1 LKTDLRV
8 LRTQKSINESFLR
21 LLEQK
26 NYDKITVQDIANEA
40 FINRNTFYMHY
51 FNKEDLLEKLSREC
65 LGDLEKSLVVRKV
78 AELDEDF
85 IFNLVKDVLETIE
98 KNKKF
103 YRIMM
108 VDSNSSF
115 FSEQLKK
122 TIEKYIYEYNSKK
135 DSAEIKILI
144 EYLITGFIGII
155 CRYLKG
161 DLKISIE
168 ELSSL
173 LFRLL
178 YENPYAFLVQNE

>member
-1 LKTDLRV
+1 M
-8 LRTQKSINESFLR
+8 LRTQKSINEGFLR
-21 LLEQK
+21 LLERK

-65 LGDLEKSLVVRKV
+65 LGDLEESLVAKKIS
-78 AELDEDF
+78 ELDADSVF
-85 IFNLVKDVLETIE
+85 SLVKDVLRTIE

-115 FSEQLKK
+115 FTEKLKK
-122 TIEKYIYEYNSKK
+122 IMEKYMYQYNFKK
-135 DSAEIKILI
+135 DSMEIKILI

-168 ELSSL
+168 ELSGL

-178 YENPYAFLVQNE
+178 YENPYAFLLENG